1 MGQPFLLTPN
11 YDPSRQNPLFGSPS
25 SSFTPPTTLPAIS
38 PSLKDLEQLKHQYE
52 KVQQQLLQQQLFLSQ
67 TFQQQA
73 KDSAAVGSTSQVRG
87 QFTSCLSVVLSLGAL
102 ERGGGVMGKKLLLFK
117 TITPIPTVSMGPQ
130 KLE

>member
-25 SSFTPPTTLPAIS
+25 SFTPPTTLPGIS

-52 KVQQQLLQQQLFLSQ
+52 RVQQQLLQQQLFLSQ

-73 KDSAAVGSTSQVRG
+73 KDSAAAGSGAQVRR
-87 QFTSCLSVVLSLGAL
+87 QFTSPLSITLSPGCL
-102 ERGGGVMGKKLLLFK
+102 GGG
-117 TITPIPTVSMGPQ
+117 
-130 KLE
+130 